1 MKIYQNKWF
10 SQWATQ
16 QNISNADLCEVIRR
30 AQNGLVDANLGAGV
44 IKQRLARPNQGK
56 SGGFR
61 TIIFFRAGER
71 AFFIFGFAK
80 SERENLSK
88 PELKEYKALAKRIL
102 ALSAAEVQLLIEA
115 QQFTEVECDEENLQ
129 E

>member
-1 MKIYQNKWF
+1 MKIYRNRWF
-10 SQWATQ
+10 AQWARQ
-16 QNISNADLCEVIRR
+16 QSIADSDLCEAIGR
-30 AQNGLVDANLGAGV
+30 ANRGLVDADLGSGV
-44 IKQRLARPNQGK
+44 IKQRISRPNQGK

-61 TIIFFRAGER
+61 TIIFFRVGAR

-88 PELKEYKALAKRIL
+88 PELKEYKALAKSVL
-102 ALSAAEVQLLIEA
+102 AYTEDEIQVLLDNEKL
-115 QQFTEVECDEENLQ
+115 TEVNCDDENLQ